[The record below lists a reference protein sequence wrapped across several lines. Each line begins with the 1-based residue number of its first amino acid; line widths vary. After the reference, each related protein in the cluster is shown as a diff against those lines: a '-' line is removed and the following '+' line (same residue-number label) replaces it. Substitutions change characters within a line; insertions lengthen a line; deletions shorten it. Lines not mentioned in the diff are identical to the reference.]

1 MTYNDLCGERV
12 SALGFGAMRL
22 PLREDKAIDS
32 VQVDEM
38 IKYAVEHGVNYFDT
52 AWPYHSGMSE
62 VVLSESLHRFP
73 RDKYFLAD
81 KYPGHQIADEYIPSE
96 IFEAQLKKCRTS
108 YFDFY
113 LLHNV
118 YENSFDVYTDPK
130 WKIIDYF
137 VKQKEKGRIKHL
149 GFSSHAR
156 PETLRRFLEYCG
168 DKMEFCQIQLNYVDW
183 SLQNA
188 KEKIEILNEYN
199 IPVVVMEPLRGGRL
213 ARLTDEESARLKEK
227 RPEESNA
234 SWSFR
239 WLKSIPSV
247 KVTLSG
253 MSSLEQMMDNVK
265 TYSKGRKLT
274 KTEEKILYEI
284 ADGMKN
290 SVPCTGC
297 RYCTDKCP
305 KKIDIPLMMR
315 LYNDIKFQASFTTGM
330 QFDSIPLEKQP
341 SSCAGCGECAKMCP
355 QKIAIPEVMKDL
367 AERVSKIPKWADIC
381 RERAAASRR

>member
-1 MTYNDLCGERV
+1 MKYNELCGEKV

-32 VQVDEM
+32 TQVDEM
-38 IKYAVEHGVNYFDT
+38 IKYAIDNGVNYFDT
-52 AWPYHSGMSE
+52 AWPYHNGMSE
-62 VVLSESLHRFP
+62 VVLCESLHRFP

-81 KYPGHQIADEYIPSE
+81 KYPGHQIADEYYPSE

-118 YENSFDVYTDPK
+118 YENSIDVYTDPK

-137 VKQKEKGRIKHL
+137 VKQKEKGKIKHL

-156 PETLRRFLEYCG
+156 PETLRKFLEYCG

-183 SLQNA
+183 TLQDA
-188 KEKIEILNEYN
+188 REKIAILEEYN
-199 IPVVVMEPLRGGRL
+199 IPVIVMEPLRGGRL
-213 ARLTDEESARLKEK
+213 AQLTEQEAFKLKQK
-227 RPEESNA
+227 RPEESAA

-239 WLKSIPSV
+239 WLKNIPSV

-253 MSSLEQMMDNVK
+253 MSSLEQMKDNVK
-265 TYSKGRKLT
+265 TYSKGRKLSAA
-274 KTEEKILYEI
+274 EEKLLYEV
-284 ADGMKN
+284 ADGLKN
-290 SVPCTGC
+290 AIPCTGC

-305 KKIDIPLMMR
+305 KKIDIPLMMK
-315 LYNDIKFQASFTTGM
+315 LYNDVKFQASFTTGM

-341 SSCAGCGECAKMCP
+341 ASCAGCGECAKMCP
-355 QKIAIPEVMKDL
+355 QKINIPEVMKDL
-367 AERVSKIPKWADIC
+367 AERLAKIPKWADIC